1 MTVLDCAPCSIAW
14 CVVHGV
20 LRYSHLASFFWMF
33 IEGKNKR
40 KTFPSNFEGKTLC
53 CANMR
58 RGRNPRRM
66 ERTKEK
72 GSFSPTL
79 QTRSLF
85 FKVLPCATSALFFKK
100 GRDLFLSLS
109 FLLSSSSSFLRGFLF
124 CRQIWSDVTW
134 VFFRGGRK
142 VFFLEP
148 CHIFWAGED
157 RRIGGGDSGKKKM
170 LGGRTYSIYHRINTT
185 VLASCCCVVFSFYL
199 VYF

>member
-40 KTFPSNFEGKTLC
+40 KTFPGNFEGKTL

-72 GSFSPTL
+72 GLFSPTL

-85 FKVLPCATSALFFKK
+85 FKVVPCATSALFLKK
-100 GRDLFLSLS
+100 DETYFCPSPFFSPPPPPSCAGS
-109 FLLSSSSSFLRGFLF
+109 FTNGKFGQTSHG
-124 CRQIWSDVTW
+124 

-142 VFFLEP
+142 VFFWRP
-148 CHIFWAGED
+148 VIFFG
-157 RRIGGGDSGKKKM
+157 RGRIGGGDSGKKKM